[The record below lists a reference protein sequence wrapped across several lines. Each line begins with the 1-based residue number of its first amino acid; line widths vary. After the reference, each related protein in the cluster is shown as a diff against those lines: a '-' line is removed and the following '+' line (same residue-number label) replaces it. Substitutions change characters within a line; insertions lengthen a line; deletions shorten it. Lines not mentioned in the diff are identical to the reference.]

1 MLGRLAHA
9 EGNPADALRLLSE
22 ARELFVSGGM
32 EHEVGRTEL
41 ALAELAHIQGDRGAF
56 RAHLARALA
65 LFTRLGVP
73 RYVERTRR
81 LAAEWDAPLPA

>member
-1 MLGRLAHA
+1 
-9 EGNPADALRLLSE
+9 
-22 ARELFVSGGM
+22 M

-41 ALAELAHIQGDRGAF
+41 TLAELAHIQGDRDAL

-65 LFTRLGVP
+65 LFTRLGVL
-73 RYVERTRR
+73 RYIERTRR